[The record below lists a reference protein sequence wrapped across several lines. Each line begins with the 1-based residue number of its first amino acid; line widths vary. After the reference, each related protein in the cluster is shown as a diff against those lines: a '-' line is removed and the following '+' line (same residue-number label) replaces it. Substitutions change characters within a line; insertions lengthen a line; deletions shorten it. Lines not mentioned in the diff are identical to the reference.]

1 MLKQKA
7 YAGAGDGQARGTVR
21 ERNLGGW
28 KRNGTGQ
35 CVLSAGAGSGV
46 ASAGADYAPGGGV
59 YGGWRP
65 LGVSFAPPSRRG
77 AMAAYIG
84 AVVGY
89 LLPGG
94 RRADAYIAALVAV
107 AGIKWSLSGI
117 RSVSRH
123 PVFAPALSFLSV
135 AATGLALSA
144 VGGLDAS
151 DVLLALAEGLLAGGS
166 AYFFATT
173 VNLLKARPCTG

>member
-21 ERNLGGW
+21 ERNPGGAG
-28 KRNGTGQ
+28 NGTA
-35 CVLSAGAGSGV
+35 LDN
-46 ASAGADYAPGGGV
+46 ASRQLALVVGWRLLGLIMPRAGV
-59 YGGWRP
+59 YGGLAP
-65 LGVSFAPPSRRG
+65 FGVSFAAAVPGAG

-94 RRADAYIAALVAV
+94 TAAPMRYIAALVAV

-117 RSVSRH
+117 SS
-123 PVFAPALSFLSV
+123 
-135 AATGLALSA
+135 
-144 VGGLDAS
+144 
-151 DVLLALAEGLLAGGS
+151 
-166 AYFFATT
+166 
-173 VNLLKARPCTG
+173 